1 MVRRDRIFIFVGM
14 NILII
19 EDEYELSE
27 SIAYYLR
34 SEGYHTECAHDYTS
48 GREKLE
54 LYEYD
59 CAIVDITLPDGNGL
73 DLIHFLRERKSPVG
87 IIIVSA
93 RNSTD
98 DKIRGLDIGSDDYLA
113 KPFSLSELNARI
125 KSVIRRRCFEGRN
138 EYQFHEITLH
148 MDSRKVFIGER
159 ELILTRKEYDLL
171 LFLIMNKGRV
181 LAKET
186 IVEHLWGDMM
196 GLSSDSLDFIY
207 THIRNLRKKM
217 LDCGSEDYIKTVYG
231 VGYTFTDQ

>member
-1 MVRRDRIFIFVGM
+1 M

-27 SIAYYLR
+27 SVAYYMS
-34 SEGYHTECAHDYTS
+34 SEGYHTECAYNYTL
-48 GREKLE
+48 GKEKLE

-59 CAIVDITLPDGNGL
+59 CVVIDITLPDGNGL
-73 DLIHFLRERKSPVG
+73 NLIHYLKKQKNPTG
-87 IIIVSA
+87 IIIISA

-98 DKIRGLDIGSDDYLA
+98 DKIHGLDIGADDYLA

-125 KSVIRRRCFEGRN
+125 KSVIRRRCFNGSN
-138 EYQFHEITLH
+138 EYQFHEISIQ
-148 MDSRKVFIGER
+148 MDSRKVFIQQR
-159 ELILTRKEYDLL
+159 ELLLTRKEYDLL
-171 LFLIMNKGRV
+171 LFLIMNKERI
-181 LAKET
+181 LTKEM

-217 LDCGSEDYIKTVYG
+217 LDCGSHDYIKTVYG
-231 VGYTFTDQ
+231 VGYTFTGE